1 MCLSLKNECEVELS
15 VHRHMIC
22 SSALP
27 WIVVEYCT
35 VVCMGGWLLGCI
47 CPCFFFVLNHPV
59 SFLVYPE
66 VSLALVLSRK
76 NGCQV
81 VMPIHFRLEYVCVQS
96 VSINCFSTHG
106 IQSRRGQLGFM
117 ACIYLFIRNCQNR
130 SKYLSAKAGTDTCV
144 RGCRGG
150 KGVLWDGVYLYRIC

>member
-1 MCLSLKNECEVELS
+1 LSLKNECEVELS

-81 VMPIHFRLEYVCVQS
+81 VMPIHFRLEYVCS
-96 VSINCFSTHG
+96 K
-106 IQSRRGQLGFM
+106 
-117 ACIYLFIRNCQNR
+117 CIYQLFLN
-130 SKYLSAKAGTDTCV
+130 A
-144 RGCRGG
+144 
-150 KGVLWDGVYLYRIC
+150 WDPKS